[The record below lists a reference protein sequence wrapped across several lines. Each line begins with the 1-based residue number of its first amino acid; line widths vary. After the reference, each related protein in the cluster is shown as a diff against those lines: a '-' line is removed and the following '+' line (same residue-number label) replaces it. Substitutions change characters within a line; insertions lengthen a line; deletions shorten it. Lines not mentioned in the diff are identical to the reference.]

1 MAVVFAQFCGT
12 LLAKTLH
19 CWADT
24 VLQLALL
31 CTDLIFGSCEPRSKG
46 LLLCFK
52 AELFGAVVQAAAHQQ
67 AGALFA
73 ASAEGTGFG

>member
-1 MAVVFAQFCGT
+1 MFAPFCGT

-19 CWADT
+19 CWADA

-31 CTDLIFGSCEPRSKG
+31 CTDLIFSSCEPWSKR
-46 LLLCFK
+46 LLPCFK
-52 AELFGAVVQAAAHQQ
+52 AEVFGAVVQTAAHQR

-73 ASAEGTGFG
+73 ASADETGFG